1 MTIITTGDL
10 LQYLYNEASPK
21 KAATIEAA
29 LENDWALRETY
40 ESLVSGK
47 NQLETIRL
55 SPREDVV
62 KRICDYAEKSV
73 GQLNPH

>member
-1 MTIITTGDL
+1 MNIITTGDL
-10 LQYLYNEASPK
+10 LQYLYNEASPQK
-21 KAATIEAA
+21 TATIKAA

-47 NQLETIRL
+47 NRLETIRL

-62 KRICDYAEKSV
+62 KKICDYADKAV
-73 GQLNPH
+73 NQLHPH